1 MKKINLKKF
10 NIMHIMSHF
19 TLIELLVVIA
29 IIAILAG
36 MLLPALNKARERAR
50 NIKCINNLKSINT
63 GVQFYADTYDDYLLP
78 TTYWVWNISEVMFGD
93 KEKAYT
99 SKIFVCPT
107 TGDKNDSANAGIPK
121 SINNYSQNPFCSRD
135 GYRKLSKVPFPS
147 DAVVIG
153 DGGRTDSGTR
163 YLWGTT
169 SNTSEAVVNTYMPF
183 SHNIHGK
190 AIINV
195 ALAAGNAT
203 AMTQTE
209 AIRKYGTP
217 ERRWHVD
224 IFGLGY

>member
-1 MKKINLKKF
+1 MLFQF

-78 TTYWVWNISEVMFGD
+78 TATYWVWNISEVMFGD

-99 SKIFVCPT
+99 SKIFVCPV
-107 TGDKNDSANAGIPK
+107 TGDKNDSANTGIPK

-147 DAVVIG
+147 ESIIIG

-163 YLWGTT
+163 SLWGTT
-169 SNTSEAVVNTYMPF
+169 VANTYVPF
-183 SHNIHGK
+183 SYNIHGK
-190 AIINV
+190 ATVNFAFV
-195 ALAAGNAT
+195 AGNA
-203 AMTQTE
+203 APMNQTE
-209 AIRKYGTP
+209 VTRQYGTP
-217 ERRWHVD
+217 TRRWHID